1 MIPKNDK
8 VKIFTKQLIINYS
21 DTLQRETI
29 KLICYLSCTGGK
41 RNFTKTGGKRN
52 FFQEINAG
60 GIKQSGYHHFI
71 TPDKIMDSENNQQKM
86 LKQLGKGK
94 S

>member
-1 MIPKNDK
+1 MGQFDYNRLKHKLVMIPKNDK
-8 VKIFTKQLIINYS
+8 VKTFTKQLIINYS

-52 FFQEINAG
+52 FF
-60 GIKQSGYHHFI
+60 
-71 TPDKIMDSENNQQKM
+71 
-86 LKQLGKGK
+86 
-94 S
+94 